1 MSNIT
6 CLYPLVVC
14 YRHHDFYSLFCCS
27 SLVCASFLSHLVEN
41 HKHGMTGM
49 CRWLQDHPNVGCK
62 GGISYIL
69 NRIDVLCCVIMGLRL
84 CQLYLKKYSLNLSL
98 LPIKYWVRG
107 LFMLLIM
114 FISEYDQQ
122 NVKLKYF
129 YVLTHSCWHLGIF
142 IWLGDLLA
150 FLLTN

>member
-1 MSNIT
+1 
-6 CLYPLVVC
+6 
-14 YRHHDFYSLFCCS
+14 
-27 SLVCASFLSHLVEN
+27 
-41 HKHGMTGM
+41 
-49 CRWLQDHPNVGCK
+49 
-62 GGISYIL
+62 
-69 NRIDVLCCVIMGLRL
+69 MGLRL